1 MHFQETDNMA
11 TVSGDATY
19 AYSWEWEWQGR
30 TPDTDHSWLGTDNW
44 EEVTETWNEFRYQQ
58 GDEFFHELPFYD
70 FGHWNN
76 PGQLERLIKRPYN
89 SMQKVFRTAAMFK
102 ECKPFVLIADDVQ
115 KDSEVH
121 NCLLYTSPSPRDLS
135 TSRMPSSA

>member
-1 MHFQETDNMA
+1 MVNDLGVKITARDGAKARQPGRLMHFQETDNMA

-76 PGQLERLIKRPYN
+76 PEQLERLIKRPYN
-89 SMQKVFRTAAMFK
+89 PMQKVFRTAA
-102 ECKPFVLIADDVQ
+102 
-115 KDSEVH
+115 
-121 NCLLYTSPSPRDLS
+121 CLLYTSPSPRDATL
-135 TSRMPSSA
+135 SRMPSSA